1 MGAKVFARCAIC
13 HEIGLG
19 AGSRQGPQLNELLG
33 RRAGDLPDFNYSA
46 ALREAGQN
54 GLVWTAE
61 TLAEF
66 IARPRHFEPGSRMI
80 FRGLRNPAEVE
91 DVVAYL
97 ASLQTPDQ
105 IAMRTGK
112 ALVET
117 YCGACHATGLEDLG
131 PHTAAPA
138 FRDLHRRYD
147 VADLAEALV
156 EGLSSGHP
164 EMPEFEFEPDQAEAI
179 IAYLKSLE

>member
-1 MGAKVFARCAIC
+1 MGAEVFARCAIC
-13 HEIGLG
+13 HEIGPG
-19 AGSRQGPQLNELLG
+19 AGNRQGPQLNELLG
-33 RRAGDLPDFNYSA
+33 RRAGDLPDFSYSE

-97 ASLQTPDQ
+97 VSLETPDQ
-105 IAMRTGK
+105 VASRTGK

-117 YCGACHATGLEDLG
+117 YCGACHATGSEDLG
-131 PHTAAPA
+131 PHAEAPA
-138 FRDLHRRYD
+138 FRDLHHRYD
-147 VADLAEALV
+147 VGDLAEALV

-164 EMPEFEFEPDQAEAI
+164 DMPEFEFDPDQAEAV